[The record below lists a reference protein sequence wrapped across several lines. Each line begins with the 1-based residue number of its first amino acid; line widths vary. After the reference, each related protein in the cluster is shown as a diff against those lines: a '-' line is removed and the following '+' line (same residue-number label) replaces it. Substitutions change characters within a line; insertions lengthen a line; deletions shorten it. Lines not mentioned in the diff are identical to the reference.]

1 MFSGRIA
8 YVTPVGTIT
17 DLDRGGQEWIE
28 IPEQGTVTGRGL
40 GVLDMARAIAADRP
54 HIATGELGYHVL
66 DVMLS
71 AQDAAASGET
81 VRIASTVASV
91 PLLEDGF
98 DPFARTL

>member
-1 MFSGRIA
+1 MTTSMGVCGTPISVSTACSSRTSSSTDSWRFSGLR
-8 YVTPVGTIT
+8 
-17 DLDRGGQEWIE
+17 
-28 IPEQGTVTGRGL
+28 
-40 GVLDMARAIAADRP
+40 DMARAIAADRP

-81 VRIASTVASV
+81 VRIASTVAPV